1 MCCAFS
7 PDGARVAAAGLD
19 RQVRVF
25 DAGDGAL
32 LACGEGHRRPVLAV
46 AWSDDALRL
55 ISASEDKS
63 LRPARRPTD
72 RLRPPPARPCQLRA
86 PRGQRYT
93 LAA

>member
-55 ISASEDKS
+55 ISASEDKC
-63 LRPARRPTD
+63 A
-72 RLRPPPARPCQLRA
+72 PP
-86 PRGQRYT
+86 
-93 LAA
+93 